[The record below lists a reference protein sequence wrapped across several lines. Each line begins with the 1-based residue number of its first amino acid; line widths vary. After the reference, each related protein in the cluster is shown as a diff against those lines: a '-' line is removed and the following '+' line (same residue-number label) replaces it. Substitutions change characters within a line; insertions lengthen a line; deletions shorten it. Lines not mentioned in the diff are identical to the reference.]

1 VNRLFVIVG
10 ILLLVSCQ
18 PCSSGAP
25 KSGPSFHQ
33 DTRAAGMKSSHRVV
47 TDEGY
52 ETSCIRVK
60 IVGNDYF
67 RCETHS
73 RGYFIIVPEK

>member
-1 VNRLFVIVG
+1 MNRLFVIIG

-25 KSGPSFHQ
+25 QSGSSFHQ
-33 DTRAAGMKSSHRVV
+33 DRRAAGMESSYRVI

-60 IVGNDYF
+60 IDGKDYF
-67 RCETHS
+67 RCQTYS
-73 RGYFIIVPEK
+73 RGYFILVPEK